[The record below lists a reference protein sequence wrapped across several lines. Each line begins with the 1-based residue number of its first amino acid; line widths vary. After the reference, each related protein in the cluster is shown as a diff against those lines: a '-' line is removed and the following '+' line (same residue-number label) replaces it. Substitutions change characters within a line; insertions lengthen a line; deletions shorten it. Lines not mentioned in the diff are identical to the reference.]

1 MAIHF
6 WLVIYEYNEH
16 KFQSL
21 DIIWKKHLHINIID
35 KNPSSPPQFTINCY
49 PYDYISTPSST
60 PNVLSGNIPYKQWTY
75 IRCMA
80 DKYHF
85 LGHQAYNL
93 AIMPILM
100 KGLHYNISFDIIF

>member
-1 MAIHF
+1 MKLENVFKH
-6 WLVIYEYNEH
+6 LY
-16 KFQSL
+16 
-21 DIIWKKHLHINIID
+21 IIWKKHLHINIID

-80 DKYHF
+80 DKYHLKF
-85 LGHQAYNL
+85 RFNNQEDSFNEVTFTKETINL
-93 AIMPILM
+93 
-100 KGLHYNISFDIIF
+100 D